1 MTDVSSQ
8 SLSCRCPDCGK
19 QLRQIITPIGTGLTL
34 EPCYSCGG
42 CFVPPG
48 GFEMIFS
55 RIAAGETTEITRA
68 LTEELSHPPVA
79 WTPLFAR
86 GYCRCP
92 NCSQPMNRK
101 NIGAK
106 SGVMLNVCRN
116 HGVWLAAGGL
126 LRLLDWAAS
135 GGFETSR
142 RLEEERLRNESIKQR
157 RSQLDQET
165 EREKGEQVPWLPSF
179 ILP

>member
-8 SLSCRCPDCGK
+8 SATCRCPDCGK
-19 QLRQIITPIGTGLTL
+19 QLRQIIAPIETGLVL

-48 GFEMIFS
+48 GFEMIFN
-55 RIAAGETTEITRA
+55 RIEAGGVKEMTQA
-68 LTEELSHPPVA
+68 LNEELSHPPIA

-92 NCSQPMNRK
+92 NCSQPMTRK
-101 NIGAK
+101 NLGAK
-106 SGVMLNVCRN
+106 SGVMLNVCRS

-135 GGFETSR
+135 GGFEASR
-142 RLEEERLRNESIKQR
+142 KIEEERLRNESIRQR
-157 RSQLDQET
+157 RSQLDQAA
-165 EREKGEQVPWLPSF
+165 EREKEEQVTWLPSF
-179 ILP
+179 IHP

>member
-1 MTDVSSQ
+1 MSDFSNQ
-8 SLSCRCPDCGK
+8 SVSCRCPDCGK
-19 QLRQIITPIGTGLTL
+19 QLRQIVAQIGTGLAL

-48 GFEMIFS
+48 GFEMIFN
-55 RIAAGETTEITRA
+55 RIATGEIKEMAHA
-68 LTEELSHPPVA
+68 LNEELSHPPAA

-92 NCSQPMNRK
+92 SCSQPMNRK
-101 NIGAK
+101 NLGAR
-106 SGVMLNVCRN
+106 SGVMLNVCRS

-135 GGFETSR
+135 GGFETSKKI
-142 RLEEERLRNESIKQR
+142 EDERLRNESIRQSR
-157 RSQLDQET
+157 IRLDEAA
-165 EREKGEQVPWLPSF
+165 EREKEEQASWLPSF
-179 ILP
+179 IDS